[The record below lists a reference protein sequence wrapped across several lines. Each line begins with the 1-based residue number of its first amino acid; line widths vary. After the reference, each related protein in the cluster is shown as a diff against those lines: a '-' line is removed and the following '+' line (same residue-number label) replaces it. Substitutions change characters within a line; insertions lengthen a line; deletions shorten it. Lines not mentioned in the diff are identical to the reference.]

1 MHPPQFDDK
10 ETSLM
15 DRHLYNQAIFAKFQ
29 SLITQLVV
37 DFVLGCL
44 FLLFVLKKPVA
55 VVNFVS
61 SIGKRLELEY
71 VV

>member
-1 MHPPQFDDK
+1 MQPPQFDQ
-10 ETSLM
+10 TAASLM
-15 DRHLYNQAIFAKFQ
+15 DYHLYNQAIFAKFQ
-29 SLITQLVV
+29 SLVTQLVV

-44 FLLFVLKKPVA
+44 FFFFALKKPVA

-61 SIGKRLELEY
+61 LIGKRLELEY

>member
-1 MHPPQFDDK
+1 MEPPKYD
-10 ETSLM
+10 ESATSLM
-15 DRHLYNQAIFAKFQ
+15 DHHLYNQAIFAKFQ
-29 SLITQLVV
+29 SLVTQLVV

-44 FLLFVLKKPVA
+44 FLFFVLKKPGA
-55 VVNFVS
+55 VVKFVS